1 MDNSN
6 FKDNRDFT
14 CDHYTVDCTCGDHS
28 ERELK
33 ENWRHCQG
41 MRQLRNEVKE
51 EENEVQEKD
60 EEEEVDF
67 QSKDHPT
74 EAASSIALTEDD
86 SSTLQLPPPP
96 QSSDLA
102 LNQQL
107 QSTTTAAA
115 NTSGDPPIFIEEDQ
129 KVEAAAAEVG
139 GDVEQLQL
147 LMSHEAMGDIDREG
161 AAALHSNN
169 CCCRCLKSLAP
180 SSDFSSVDADEVVP
194 ADTASHSESGAIASA
209 AQEGNRLSEE
219 AMLQAIREA
228 VAEAMSTVVLPA
240 IKQQQQEQ
248 EQFSQRT
255 KDFGD
260 VKVEEKM
267 PPLPPP
273 PVIGSKSSSPPHQSL
288 LEVVDPSCPGCVEYL
303 RRKKKKKENQSHFAP
318 RDWRKRLAAEE
329 GSASSLPRD
338 PRLNRTAE
346 LLLVHEAELRQA
358 AHHLHAAY
366 IRPHLTEGPLAEG
379 AKDLLADGERLLT
392 ETVNPPLE
400 RAVERAAD
408 GLEVLASVT
417 ADAVRWL
424 ADDVVLS
431 VGDGLL
437 ATAAALRRAAST
449 VAHQGGLIAADL
461 IGEEVV
467 AAAAGDLSTSAST
480 LGSASTLEDVAK
492 ECPTDPALEQVKT
505 MTTSSRTTPLGWL
518 WKQVLAPPPEEQ
530 WQSNSGSGLGHWPA
544 STGLTEWPPHHSSGA
559 P

>member
-14 CDHYTVDCTCGDHS
+14 CDHYTVDCACGDHS
-28 ERELK
+28 ERELR
-33 ENWRHCQG
+33 ENWRQCQG
-41 MRQLRNEVKE
+41 MRQLRNEMEEEKKEVKE
-51 EENEVQEKD
+51 ND
-60 EEEEVDF
+60 EEEDENELVDF

-74 EAASSIALTEDD
+74 EAASSIALSEDD
-86 SSTLQLPPPP
+86 SSTLQLPK
-96 QSSDLA
+96 QSADLA
-102 LNQQL
+102 LQQ

-129 KVEAAAAEVG
+129 KAEAAAAAVG
-139 GDVEQLQL
+139 GDGDGEQLQL
-147 LMSHEAMGDIDREG
+147 LMSHEAMGDIARE

-194 ADTASHSESGAIASA
+194 ADTPSHSESGAIASA

-240 IKQQQQEQ
+240 IKQQQQQEQ
-248 EQFSQRT
+248 EQFSQRA

-260 VKVEEKM
+260 VKVEEK
-267 PPLPPP
+267 PPPVIFSESPLPPP
-273 PVIGSKSSSPPHQSL
+273 LPSSSL

-303 RRKKKKKENQSHFAP
+303 RRKKKKENQSHFAP
-318 RDWRKRLAAEE
+318 RDWRRRLAAEE

-358 AHHLHAAY
+358 AHDLHAAY
-366 IRPHLTEGPLAEG
+366 IRPHLSEGPLAEAVAG
-379 AKDLLADGERLLT
+379 LLADGERLLT

-408 GLEVLASVT
+408 GLAMLASAT

-492 ECPTDPALEQVKT
+492 ECPTGPALEQVKT
-505 MTTSSRTTPLGWL
+505 TTSSSRTTPLGWL

-530 WQSNSGSGLGHWPA
+530 WQSNSGNGLGHWPA

>member
-1 MDNSN
+1 MDNS

-14 CDHYTVDCTCGDHS
+14 CDHYTVDCQCGDHS
-28 ERELK
+28 EQELR
-33 ENWRHCQG
+33 ENWRQCQG
-41 MRQLRNEVKE
+41 MRQLRNEME
-51 EENEVQEKD
+51 EEEVQGKD
-60 EEEEVDF
+60 EEEEEVDF

-74 EAASSIALTEDD
+74 EAASNIAITKDD

-96 QSSDLA
+96 QSADLE
-102 LNQQL
+102 LQ

-115 NTSGDPPIFIEEDQ
+115 STSGDPPIFIEEDQ
-129 KVEAAAAEVG
+129 KVEAAAAVG
-139 GDVEQLQL
+139 GDGEQLQL
-147 LMSHEAMGDIDREG
+147 LRSHEAMGDIAREG
-161 AAALHSNN
+161 AAAATTALHSNN
-169 CCCRCLKSLAP
+169 FCCRCLKSLPP
-180 SSDFSSVDADEVVP
+180 SSDFSSVDADEDAP
-194 ADTASHSESGAIASA
+194 ANTASHSESGAIA

-260 VKVEEKM
+260 VKVEEK

-273 PVIGSKSSSPPHQSL
+273 TPVIGSESPPSPPLQSL

-408 GLEVLASVT
+408 GLEVLASAT

-449 VAHQGGLIAADL
+449 VAHQGGLIVADL

-467 AAAAGDLSTSAST
+467 AAAGDLSTSAST

-492 ECPTDPALEQVKT
+492 ECPTGPALEQVKT
-505 MTTSSRTTPLGWL
+505 TTSNRTTPLGWL
-518 WKQVLAPPPEEQ
+518 WKQVLAPPHEEQ
-530 WQSNSGSGLGHWPA
+530 WQSNSGLGHWPA

>member
-67 QSKDHPT
+67 QSKDHLT
-74 EAASSIALTEDD
+74 KTGSNIAITKDD

-96 QSSDLA
+96 QSADLE
-102 LNQQL
+102 LQ

-115 NTSGDPPIFIEEDQ
+115 STSGDPPIFIEEGQ
-129 KVEAAAAEVG
+129 KVEAAAAAVG
-139 GDVEQLQL
+139 GDGDGEQLQL

-161 AAALHSNN
+161 AAAAALHGNN
-169 CCCRCLKSLAP
+169 CCCRCLKSSSASP
-180 SSDFSSVDADEVVP
+180 SDVVAGDDNDEGVP
-194 ADTASHSESGAIASA
+194 ADTASHSESVFTAA

-260 VKVEEKM
+260 VNKVEEKP
-267 PPLPPP
+267 PPLPLP
-273 PVIGSKSSSPPHQSL
+273 PVIGSESPSPPPLQSL

-346 LLLVHEAELRQA
+346 LLLEHEAELRQA

-408 GLEVLASVT
+408 GLAMLASAT

-449 VAHQGGLIAADL
+449 VAHQGGLIVADL

-467 AAAAGDLSTSAST
+467 AAAGDLSTSAST

-492 ECPTDPALEQVKT
+492 ECPTGPALEQVKT
-505 MTTSSRTTPLGWL
+505 TTSNRTTPLGWL

-530 WQSNSGSGLGHWPA
+530 WQSNSGLGHWPA